1 MEVDVE
7 VECRP
12 VGAESWNDVVAL
24 FGDNGAYSNCWCTW
38 FLVTSRAFEAAA
50 PHERRRT
57 LEDRIRSGRP
67 SGLLAYRD
75 GQPVGWCA
83 IGPREDYDRL
93 MSPRARSYRSVD
105 DRPTW
110 AVTCFYIP
118 RELRGQGIATALLD
132 AAVAYARQERA
143 GAIDA
148 HPVDLADDAK
158 PSSSL
163 YPGTRDMF
171 LRAGF
176 TEIARHSGRP
186 QVRLEV

>member
-1 MEVDVE
+1 MN
-7 VECRP
+7 CRP
-12 VGAESWNDVVAL
+12 VGPESWDDVVEL

-38 FLVTSRAFEAAA
+38 FLVTSRVFEAAA
-50 PHERRRT
+50 PYERRQT

-67 SGLLAYRD
+67 SGVLAYRD
-75 GQPVGWCA
+75 GHPVGWCA
-83 IGPREDYDRL
+83 VGPRGDYDRL
-93 MSPRARSYRSVD
+93 TSTRARTYRSID

-110 AVTCFYIP
+110 AITCFYIP

-132 AAVAYARQERA
+132 AAVVYGRAQGA

-148 HPVDLADDAK
+148 HPVDLAEDPK

-163 YPGTRDMF
+163 FPGTLDMF

-176 TEIARHSGRP
+176 TEIARHGGRP
-186 QVRLEV
+186 QVRRDV